1 MTIAEFCPRNVTHG
15 GRTASPRAYK
25 CMLISVSAWHFRKI
39 LSRKQVENTRPI
51 YVNLIHF
58 FVILIYSFVEPFK
71 QRWADVDGYSLY
83 SSPFQTN
90 SPSAFWVRL
99 FTWSSA
105 LWVHKIAEISKTL
118 QVKLG
123 LCCLQVVAH
132 HDDLLQQAT
141 GIETLEGEDQT
152 FNKNVSNLWQLEH
165 YVIVMP
171 PNPKLRPG
179 CWANPTTFL

>member
-39 LSRKQVENTRPI
+39 ISRKQVENTRPI

-99 FTWSSA
+99 FTWLSA
-105 LWVHKIAEISKTL
+105 LVPLHFVFRALAKRQRHCRWSLDCVACRLWPTMMTCCNKL
-118 QVKLG
+118 QG
-123 LCCLQVVAH
+123 
-132 HDDLLQQAT
+132 
-141 GIETLEGEDQT
+141 
-152 FNKNVSNLWQLEH
+152 
-165 YVIVMP
+165 
-171 PNPKLRPG
+171 
-179 CWANPTTFL
+179 